1 MDDKFKGSE
10 RMASAH
16 VVISGLVQGVGYRW
30 FVSRKAQE
38 YNLTGY
44 VKNLYNGDVE
54 VRIEGHK
61 AMILDFARDLKVGPR
76 SGHVTDIKIDWGEY
90 RGDYDNFNVRF

>member
-1 MDDKFKGSE
+1 MNDKSKGSE

-30 FVSRKAQE
+30 FVTRKAQE

-44 VKNLYNGDVE
+44 VRNLYNGDVE
-54 VRIEGHK
+54 VEVEGHK
-61 AMILDFARDLKVGPR
+61 PMILDFVRDLKVGPR
-76 SGHVTDIKIDWGEY
+76 SGQVTDMKIDWGEY
-90 RGDYDNFNVRF
+90 ESRYPSFDVKF

>member
-1 MDDKFKGSE
+1 MNDKFKGSQG
-10 RMASAH
+10 MVSAH
-16 VVISGLVQGVGYRW
+16 IVISGLVQGVGYRW
-30 FVSRKAQE
+30 FVTRKAQE

-54 VRIEGHK
+54 VEAEGHK

-76 SGHVTDIKIDWGEY
+76 SGHVTDMKIDWDEY
-90 RGDYDNFNVRF
+90 KNRYGSFDVKF

>member
-1 MDDKFKGSE
+1 MNDKSKGSQG
-10 RMASAH
+10 MASAH

-30 FVSRKAQE
+30 FVTRKAKE

-54 VRIEGHK
+54 VEAEGQR
-61 AMILDFARDLKVGPR
+61 AMILDFVRDLRVGPR
-76 SGHVTDIKIDWGEY
+76 SGHVTDMKIDWGEY
-90 RGDYDNFNVRF
+90 KGRYGSFEVKF

>member
-1 MDDKFKGSE
+1 MNGRSKGSE

-30 FVSRKAQE
+30 FVTRKAKE

-54 VRIEGHK
+54 VEAEGQK
-61 AMILDFARDLKVGPR
+61 AMILDFVRDLRVGPR
-76 SGHVTDIKIDWGEY
+76 SGHVTDMKIDWDEY
-90 RGDYDNFNVRF
+90 KGRYGSFEVKL

>member
-1 MDDKFKGSE
+1 MNDKSKGSQG
-10 RMASAH
+10 MVSAH

-30 FVSRKAQE
+30 FVTRKAQE

-54 VRIEGHK
+54 VEAEGQR
-61 AMILDFARDLKVGPR
+61 AMIVDFARDLRVGPR
-76 SGHVTDIKIDWGEY
+76 SGHVTDMKIDWGKYKGRY
-90 RGDYDNFNVRF
+90 RSFEVKF